1 VSNLGYVLSTR
12 STKTE
17 WQDPHRKLKHLSLF
31 CKSMKAF
38 FKLYSCG
45 RKKVFI
51 IVVVNQ
57 IIKTT
62 YCQVSFYNI
71 LFMNMHSKNGNY
83 GEKKKKKS
91 PQVAKRKKGRK
102 RNHETAHTT
111 LHFLHLTIMC
121 TLYFPPFFLNLHGFP
136 LTHKLYQER
145 GSIASA
151 SS

>member
-1 VSNLGYVLSTR
+1 MSNLGYVLSTR

-83 GEKKKKKS
+83 GEKKKKEESTSSQK
-91 PQVAKRKKGRK
+91 KERKKEK
-102 RNHETAHTT
+102 
-111 LHFLHLTIMC
+111 
-121 TLYFPPFFLNLHGFP
+121 P
-136 LTHKLYQER
+136 
-145 GSIASA
+145 
-151 SS
+151 